1 MNRSPHPSIAAL
13 MVVGSCVSLQFG
25 AAIAAPLFGVFGP
38 ALTTTGRL
46 LIAGAVLVAL
56 FRPRFWTWTGRQW
69 RAVVLFGLAM
79 GAMNGCFYAAIDRIP
94 LGIAVTIEFIG
105 PLALAAVLSRRL
117 RDVGWVVLAGA
128 AIVVLGLDGTGDGR
142 PLDPIGV
149 LFALAAGACWAG
161 YILTGTRVGA
171 LVPGH
176 GALAMAVVVG
186 AAIVAP
192 FGVGS
197 AGALVAAPAALLP
210 LAAVALLS
218 SVIPYTL
225 EFASMRGLDPRA
237 FGVLLSLEPVVAT
250 LAGWMLLGQTVT
262 WLHIAAMVAVVVA
275 STGSTLGAA
284 RRPAVPRADAAAPR
298 PELGQLTSQ
307 SKGALRRS
315 VTAWL
320 P

>member
-46 LIAGAVLVAL
+46 LIAGAVLIAL

-117 RDVGWVVLAGA
+117 RDGGWVVLAGA

-176 GALAMAVVVG
+176 GALAMSVVVG

-197 AGALVAAPAALLP
+197 AGAIVSAPVYLLP
-210 LAAVALLS
+210 LAAVAILS

-250 LAGWMLLGQTVT
+250 LAGWMLLGQAVT
-262 WLHIAAMVAVVVA
+262 WLHIAAMAAVVVA
-275 STGSTLGAA
+275 STGSTLSAA
-284 RRPAVPRADAAAPR
+284 RRPVAPRADAAAP
-298 PELGQLTSQ
+298 
-307 SKGALRRS
+307 A
-315 VTAWL
+315 TA
-320 P
+320 PTPVAG